1 MSTYLKREK
10 DMSAKTSPKISRRLV
25 LKGAGGVSVALPFLA
40 SALWTRRAGAAA
52 ITAPRRFMAWFIPNG
67 FNMQGWTPVLG
78 TKEGVKNW
86 VANTISMPL
95 EPIRNKILIISGTD
109 NQAIAIPGNP
119 PGDHGAGCG
128 MFLNMLSVNG
138 NLTST
143 ARTSMDQMLLP
154 YLNPAGS
161 PQPKFPSLQLGLQGD
176 NGLCDRV
183 DCTFSRAL
191 SWIKGAPQPNIYD
204 PALLWDKLFKGYV
217 APPPSGATTPDPAA
231 TAAAAAAKQLQT
243 DQTSVLDLVL
253 AQATSINTKLS
264 TSDKAKLDQFTTSL
278 RAVELQIKN
287 ISTGGGGGSVAGCMP
302 NTKPA
307 GGEVLNFDR
316 GITPSTILQSHMPA
330 LRDLM
335 VLAFQCDM
343 TRSLTFMLGNGTSN
357 NDYTFLTGSGTPHH
371 ATSHH
376 DGNADKLAKLLKI
389 GAWEVGMAA
398 TMLQAMDKVNEGDG
412 TLLDHTT
419 FYLGSDISDG
429 ATHNH
434 WDMPV
439 FIAGGGNGKMAI
451 DGRHIQYVTH
461 PTTPRALVGPM
472 GGPVT
477 GRILIGI
484 MQAHGMPDT
493 SLGLCTGGPLPEIMK
508 A

>member
-1 MSTYLKREK
+1 MFSSLKREK
-10 DMSAKTSPKISRRLV
+10 DMSANTSPKISRRLV

-40 SALWTRRAGAAA
+40 SALWSRRSGAAN

-67 FNMQGWTPVLG
+67 MNMQGWTPVLG
-78 TKEGVKNW
+78 NQAGLTNW
-86 VANTISMPL
+86 VATPISTPL
-95 EPIRNKILIISGTD
+95 EPIRKKVLIISGTD

-119 PGDHGAGCG
+119 PGDHGAGTG

-143 ARTSMDQMLLP
+143 ARTSMDQLLLP

-204 PALLWDKLFKGYV
+204 PAQLWDKMFKGFV
-217 APPPSGATTPDPAA
+217 ATPAPTGGMTDPAA
-231 TAAAAAAKQLQT
+231 AAAAAAAKQLVT
-243 DQTSVLDLVL
+243 DQSSVLDLVK
-253 AQATSINTKLS
+253 AQADSISTKLS
-264 TSDKAKLDQFTTSL
+264 VSDKQKMDQFTTAL
-278 RAVELQIKN
+278 RQLEMQIQ
-287 ISTGGGGGSVAGCMP
+287 SMQTGAGTGSVSGCTP
-302 NTKPA
+302 NTRPA

-316 GITPSTILQSHMPA
+316 GITPSTILMSHMPSLAA
-330 LRDLM
+330 LM
-335 VLAFQCDM
+335 TLAFQCDM
-343 TRSLTFMLGNGTSN
+343 TRSITFMLGNGTSN
-357 NDYTFLTGSGTPHH
+357 NEYSFLTGGSSPHH

-376 DGNADKLAKLLKI
+376 DNNPTKLKNLI
-389 GAWEVGMAA
+389 TINTWEVQQAA
-398 TMLQAMDKVNEGDG
+398 SMLQAMDKIDEGDG

-429 ATHNH
+429 AVHNH

-439 FIAGGGNGKMAI
+439 FIAGGGNGKMQI
-451 DGRHIQYVTH
+451 DGRHINYVTH

-493 SLGLCTGGPLPEIMK
+493 SLGLATGGPLPEIMK